1 MNRYDQDLQ
10 DLTSFVKQYGNPREN
25 EVTMF
30 MRSINHNMKAGFPRS
45 SVFENPE
52 WEKLLAGVI
61 DYMKVNSELFEN
73 LIDKIKTQPFTHDLA
88 LFNMVFYVRPLT
100 IDERTHFWL
109 NANNIGKMTL
119 DEVRALDHYD
129 EQWQGV
135 PKGALSMMWTQGYS
149 HVLDLNPKVQF
160 NAFILSILAV
170 ETQMMPDWVMGN
182 VGTVSLMNDDDIQ
195 DLLEKKSLW
204 LPTFYINEEFSL
216 NAEFDLSMFKMV
228 EEPSIAYDLS
238 DPEV

>member
-10 DLTSFVKQYGNPREN
+10 DLIGFVKMYGTLREN

-45 SVFENPE
+45 TVFENPE

-61 DYMKVNSELFEN
+61 DYMKVNSEQFEN
-73 LIDKIKTQPFTHDLA
+73 LISKIKEDPYSHDLA
-88 LFNMVFYVRPLT
+88 LSNMVFYVRPLT

-109 NANNIGKMTL
+109 NSNQIGTMTL

-135 PKGALSMMWTQGYS
+135 PKGALSMMWTQAYS

-160 NAFILSILAV
+160 NAFILSILAR

-182 VGTVSLMNDDDIQ
+182 IGTVSLMNEDDVQ
-195 DLLEKKSLW
+195 ELLEKESLW

-216 NAEFDLSMFKMV
+216 DAEFDSSMFEMV
-228 EEPSIAYDLS
+228 EA
-238 DPEV
+238 

>member
-10 DLTSFVKQYGNPREN
+10 DLTSFVKQYGTPREN

-88 LFNMVFYVRPLT
+88 LSNMVFYVRPLT
-100 IDERTHFWL
+100 IDERTYFWL

-149 HVLDLNPKVQF
+149 HILDLNPKVQF

-216 NAEFDLSMFKMV
+216 DTEFDLSMFKMV
-228 EEPSIAYDLS
+228 EAQNVTADVETL
-238 DPEV
+238 

>member
-10 DLTSFVKQYGNPREN
+10 DLIGFVKQYGTLREN

-88 LFNMVFYVRPLT
+88 LSNMVFYVRPLT
-100 IDERTHFWL
+100 IEERTHFWL
-109 NANNIGKMTL
+109 NANSIGEMTL

-135 PKGALSMMWTQGYS
+135 PKGALSMMWTQSYS
-149 HVLDLNPKVQF
+149 HLLDLNPKVQF
-160 NAFILSILAV
+160 NAFILSILAI

-182 VGTVSLMNDDDIQ
+182 VGTVSLINDDEIQ
-195 DLLEKKSLW
+195 DLLEKKSLR

-216 NAEFDLSMFKMV
+216 DAEFDLSMFRMV
-228 EEPSIAYDLS
+228 EAQNVTASTEEL
-238 DPEV
+238 